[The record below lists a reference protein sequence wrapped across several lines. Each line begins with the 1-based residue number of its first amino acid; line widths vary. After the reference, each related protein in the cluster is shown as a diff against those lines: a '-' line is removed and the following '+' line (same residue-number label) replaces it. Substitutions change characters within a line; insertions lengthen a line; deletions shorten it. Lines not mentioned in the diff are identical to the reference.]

1 MCIFYILYIYIYIY
15 IYMYVC
21 TQVSFEKSATWNIF
35 HYPLNMFHLKYA
47 LLKVVGVPYV
57 LKDPEDVR
65 PGYCGP
71 GGEFQGVSVQI
82 YKVEDFF

>member
-1 MCIFYILYIYIYIY
+1 
-15 IYMYVC
+15 
-21 TQVSFEKSATWNIF
+21 
-35 HYPLNMFHLKYA
+35 MFQFKYA
-47 LLKVVGVPYV
+47 LLKVVGVPCL

-82 YKVEDFF
+82 YKVEDFLKHFNVEMRSKLQFPLIR